1 MVTNIFNTELEQEEI
16 DKMFLSN
23 VLIDYRE
30 LYYLLSLK
38 KSTLK
43 DIENSIIKRYGTTKE
58 KIQKVLQF
66 REEL

>member
-30 LYYLLSLK
+30 LYYLLNLK

-66 REEL
+66 QEEI